1 MAIILVK
8 RGTSDPT
15 ASQVTNSGELAANT
29 STPKLFIKTASDSS
43 TTPVWIGA
51 AIEASPGD
59 WTNASKL
66 ATQSA
71 INTTFMPKGG
81 GTFTGDLT
89 LNAQSDLRFADSD
102 SSNWVA
108 FQAPSTV
115 ASNVTWTLPSADGT
129 NGQILSTNGS
139 GTLSW
144 ASGGSATTID
154 TTNDNTNTS
163 RYIVFSTSAQNGAT
177 LYVDSSTTPLS
188 YNPSTPQLSVGNAVL
203 QGSGNGILYSNT
215 VSTLQDDQTLT
226 LSASGSDTAAEILL
240 TGSATTASTAA
251 ISATTTT
258 VTSTTVNLD
267 GAIATT
273 GSSFEL
279 PTSYTFSDTGTAT
292 NTLNIQT
299 GVTTSGATKTLN
311 IGTGGAAG
319 STTNVNIGSANGG
332 TVTINSDATI
342 SGNLTVSGNTTT
354 VSSTTIT
361 VNDPLISLASNNG
374 STDAVDIGF
383 YGLYD
388 TSGSQDL
395 YCGLFRDASDDKF
408 KLFKSLQSAPTT
420 TVNTGG
426 TGYAVST
433 LVADLEGKVNGLTV
447 TSSTGT
453 LTVTNGKTL
462 SASNTL
468 TFTGTDS
475 SSVAFGGGGTVAYTS
490 NNLGAFSAT
499 TSAQLA
505 GVINDE
511 TGFTSGALLVFNTSP
526 SFTTS
531 VVTGSTT
538 FGVFDSTATTI
549 DAFGAATTGN
559 IGYDGTSSSTTNIST
574 GAVGLG
580 NTKTLNLGT
589 GAAASSQT
597 YVNIGSA
604 NGGSVTINSTALLFA
619 GASMISTAPGIG
631 SEHITI
637 APQGEVRITP
647 SDGLNV
653 GGTRPQL
660 IVQQPDDGVS
670 QVQVTGGDLYLGRR
684 STNGSTFLGSRLI
697 FEGSTN
703 DGNETFL
710 TCTDP
715 TADQTITLPD
725 ATGTVITTGNLTSIT
740 ATGTI
745 TSGTWNGT
753 DIALADG
760 GTNASLTA
768 ANGGIVYSTAS
779 AMAISSV
786 GTSGQFLTSGGAGA
800 PTWTSE
806 SSITAGNATVAATVT
821 LTATNSTDATH
832 YLVFSDAA
840 TGNENMRTDTS
851 LYYNP
856 STNVLTAGTV
866 DAIIDGGTY

>member
-29 STPKLFIKTASDSS
+29 STPKLFIKTASDSL

-59 WTNASKL
+59 WTSASKL

-108 FQAPSTV
+108 FQAPATV
-115 ASNVTWTLPSADGT
+115 ASNVTWTLPSSDGT

-144 ASGGSATTID
+144 ASGGSATTIN

-188 YNPSTPQLSVGNAVL
+188 YNPSTPQLNVGNAVL
-203 QGSGNGILYSNT
+203 QGNGNGYLYSNT

-226 LSASGSDTAAEILL
+226 LSASGSDTGAQISL
-240 TGSATTASTAA
+240 TGAATTASTAA
-251 ISATTTT
+251 IEATTTT
-258 VTSTTVNLD
+258 VTSTTVNLN

-273 GSSFEL
+273 GASFEL
-279 PTSYTFSDTGTAT
+279 PTSYTFADTGTAT

-299 GVTTSGATKTLN
+299 GVATSGATKTLN

-342 SGNLTVSGNTTT
+342 SGNLTVNGNTTT

-361 VNDPLISLASNNG
+361 VNDPLISLASNNS

-395 YCGLFRDASDDKF
+395 YCGLFRDATDDKF

-475 SSVAFGGGGTVAYTS
+475 SSVAFGAGGTVAYTS
-490 NNLGAFSAT
+490 NNLSVFAAT
-499 TSAQLA
+499 TSSQLA
-505 GVINDE
+505 GVISDE
-511 TGFTSGALLVFNTSP
+511 TGSGALVFGTSP
-526 SFTTS
+526 AFTTS
-531 VVTGSTT
+531 VTTGSAS
-538 FGVFDSTATTI
+538 FDVFNGTATTVN
-549 DAFGAATTGN
+549 AFGAATDLTLGATSGTAKIRNATTRLGN
-559 IGYDGTSSSTTNIST
+559 TTATITTNSGTANYLSISPYGDLFLQPQSFTPGLGGTSSS
-574 GAVGLG
+574 
-580 NTKTLNLGT
+580 
-589 GAAASSQT
+589 
-597 YVNIGSA
+597 
-604 NGGSVTINSTALLFA
+604 
-619 GASMISTAPGIG
+619 
-631 SEHITI
+631 ITI
-637 APQGEVRITP
+637 T
-647 SDGLNV
+647 N
-653 GGTRPQL
+653 
-660 IVQQPDDGVS
+660 GVDAS
-670 QVQVTGGDLYLGRR
+670 GQIQVAGGDLYLGTK
-684 STNGSTFLGSRLI
+684 SLNGVAYSSVDII
-697 FEGSTN
+697 FEGSTI
-703 DGNETFL
+703 DGFETTL
-710 TCTDP
+710 KVADP
-715 TADQTITLPD
+715 SQDRTITLPNAD
-725 ATGTVITTGNLTSIT
+725 GTVITTGNLTSIT

-786 GTSGQFLTSGGAGA
+786 GTSGQLLTSGGAGA

-821 LTATNSTDATH
+821 LTATDSTNATH
-832 YLVFSDAA
+832 YIVFSDAA